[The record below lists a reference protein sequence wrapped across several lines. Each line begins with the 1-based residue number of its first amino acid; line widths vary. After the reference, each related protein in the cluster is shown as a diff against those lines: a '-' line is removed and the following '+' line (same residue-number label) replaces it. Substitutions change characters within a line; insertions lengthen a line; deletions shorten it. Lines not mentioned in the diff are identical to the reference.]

1 MAFERG
7 IDTVVFDFDGTI
19 MDTNKV
25 IMLSWQHTFNTIKG
39 HDGDVDYIL
48 STYGEPLWLSME
60 NTFPEVPVD
69 EAVEIYRAYHRS
81 NFSSLIE
88 LFPGTKE
95 MVAEVKRRGYKTGLA
110 TSRVHETTMKGLD
123 QFGIRDYFDVIVTV
137 EDVTKHKPDPESLL
151 ITLDKLGSKPES
163 SAMLGDTRF
172 DILCGRNAGA
182 TSILVG
188 WSEAL
193 AGKKIE
199 DFAPDEAPDYII
211 HTPDELFDI
220 I

>member
-7 IDTVVFDFDGTI
+7 IDTVIFDFDGTI

-39 HDGDVDYIL
+39 RDGDVDYIL
-48 STYGEPLWLSME
+48 HTYGEPLELSMR
-60 NTFPEVPVD
+60 NTFPEVPTE
-69 EAVEIYRAYHRS
+69 EAVQIYRDYHRA
-81 NFSSLIE
+81 NFWHLIE
-88 LFPGTKE
+88 LFPGAKE
-95 MVAEVKRRGYKTGLA
+95 MVAKVKEMGYKTGLA
-110 TSRVHETTMKGLD
+110 TSRVQKTTMQGLEKFD
-123 QFGIRDYFDVIVTV
+123 IKKYFDVIVTV
-137 EDVTKHKPDPESLL
+137 EDVTKHKPDPESVLV
-151 ITLDKLGSKPES
+151 TLDKLGSIPENTV
-163 SAMLGDTRF
+163 MMGDTRF
-172 DILCGRNAGA
+172 DILCARNAGV

-199 DFAPDEAPDYII
+199 DFAPGEAPDYII
-211 HTPDELFDI
+211 QKPEELFDI